1 MSKAFTK
8 ESDGDDDDELEAEEA
23 RPKGPQYVTRAGYE
37 RLRAELEALW
47 HGERP
52 KVTADVQAAA
62 AQGDRSENAEYI
74 YGKKRLREIDGRLR
88 FLGKR
93 LEVMEVVDPTQF
105 KGEVVRFGAT
115 VEIEDEDDGAV
126 SRWTILGEDEVDTA
140 NRVISYVSPVGKA
153 LMGKKVGDAVAFD
166 TPGGRREVTILSVS
180 FPAR

>member
-1 MSKAFTK
+1 MPVYIS
-8 ESDGDDDDELEAEEA
+8 
-23 RPKGPQYVTRAGYE
+23 PAGYKRILDE
-37 RLRAELEALW
+37 YQWLLKS
-47 HGERP
+47 ERP
-52 KVTADVQAAA
+52 RITAEVAYAASL
-62 AQGDRSENAEYI
+62 GDRSENAEYI
-74 YGKKRLREIDGRLR
+74 YGKKRLREIDSRLR

-105 KGEVVRFGAT
+105 KGEIVRFGAT

-166 TPGGRREVTILSVS
+166 TPGGRREVTILSVT

>member
-1 MSKAFTK
+1 MPSYISPAGHKRVV
-8 ESDGDDDDELEAEEA
+8 DEYNWLLH
-23 RPKGPQYVTRAGYE
+23 T
-37 RLRAELEALW
+37 
-47 HGERP
+47 ERP
-52 KVTADVQAAA
+52 RITAEVAYAASL
-62 AQGDRSENAEYI
+62 GDRSENAEYI
-74 YGKKRLREIDGRLR
+74 YGKKRLREIDSRLR

-105 KGEVVRFGAT
+105 KGEIVRFGAT
-115 VEIEDEDDGAV
+115 VEIEDEDDGVV

-166 TPGGRREVTILSVS
+166 TPGGRREVTILSVT